1 VLTGRDAVELLF
13 AGADA
18 VQVGTATFRDPRAPW
33 KVLRQL
39 AHWCDAHGATV
50 NDIRTQARLRAEAG
64 SGGTPTPTLDVPAA
78 PDAPV
83 ASLNEGGR
91 HG

>member
-1 VLTGRDAVELLF
+1 MTGRDAVELLQ

-39 AHWCDAHGATV
+39 ARWCDAHGTTV
-50 NDIRTQARLRAEAG
+50 DAIRAQARRRADADAGDSVAADVAAG
-64 SGGTPTPTLDVPAA
+64 SVQL
-78 PDAPV
+78 
-83 ASLNEGGR
+83 LKEGGR
-91 HG
+91 DG